1 MEVMK
6 MAFRGELLKAW
17 RQSHNVSQAAA
28 SSQINITQGMWAML
42 ECGKAEPSTNTLV
55 SVSRLTGISVDAL
68 LGNPTQ
74 PLPTQE
80 PEQGEREAV

>member
-1 MEVMK
+1 
-6 MAFRGELLKAW
+6 MAFKGELLKAW

-42 ECGKAEPSTNTLV
+42 ECGKAEPSTDTLV

-74 PLPTQE
+74 PLPEAT
-80 PEQGEREAV
+80 PAQGSENAAV